1 MNTPSAASAGARGR
15 LTRTV
20 APSAIPTNAAGRM
33 RLSSV
38 HAASR
43 HCARLAVNVATPS
56 SAVAN
61 GTAKVNGN
69 ACASAGTA
77 MIDEP
82 NPVAPNIVYAASITT
97 GTAASTYQGTS
108 GRGSGKAVRP
118 QGERRCAG
126 WVSLTQ
132 PADSAII

>member
-1 MNTPSAASAGARGR
+1 M
-15 LTRTV
+15 
-20 APSAIPTNAAGRM
+20 PTKIAGRI
-33 RLSSV
+33 RQISGS
-38 HAASR
+38 AASR
-43 HCARLAVNVATPS
+43 HCRVLAVAVARPS
-56 SAVAN
+56 SAVTN
-61 GTAKVNGN
+61 GTAKVSGN

-118 QGERRCAG
+118 RGERQYAG
-126 WVSLTQ
+126 WAVFDPTRGFCNNLMLRRAS
-132 PADSAII
+132 SAG